1 MKTQTPTAAI
11 QERNEFLR
19 EQLPVV
25 AEQNCG
31 CRVGSSGNFSEV
43 RNLDFM

>member
-1 MKTQTPTAAI
+1 MPTAAI
-11 QERNEFLR
+11 QERNEFLK
-19 EQLPVV
+19 EQPPVV

-31 CRVGSSGNFSEV
+31 CGVGSSCNFLEV